1 MSHKKSKV
9 LFVGPT
15 PPPYSGPELSMQQ
28 FLESETLNEAFDISF
43 LKTNF
48 RSDNT
53 KKGKLDFSMLSNFFV
68 FFSID
73 VF

>member
-1 MSHKKSKV
+1 MSNTKPKI
-9 LFVGPT
+9 LFIGPT

-28 FLESETLNEAFDISF
+28 FLESEMLNETFDILF

-48 RSDNT
+48 RTDNT
-53 KKGKLDFSMLSNFFV
+53 KKGKLDVSMFTNFF
-68 FFSID
+68 ILPD